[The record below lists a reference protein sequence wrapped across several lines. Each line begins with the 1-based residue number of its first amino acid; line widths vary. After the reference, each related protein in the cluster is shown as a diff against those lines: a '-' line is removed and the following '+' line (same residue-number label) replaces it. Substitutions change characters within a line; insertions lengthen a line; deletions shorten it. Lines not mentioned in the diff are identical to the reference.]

1 MGKASRCSR
10 LSKFQG
16 FYMTVLSR
24 ARMKIQKTIEYLESV
39 GCEIISI
46 SIKNI
51 PLMNTGH
58 LIAISAEGSEGAR
71 NVISI

>member
-1 MGKASRCSR
+1 
-10 LSKFQG
+10 
-16 FYMTVLSR
+16 
-24 ARMKIQKTIEYLESV
+24 MKIQKTIEYLESV